1 MIIYVESKAFPYKS
15 FVTVVNPGDKVAR
28 VRAQMLHILYEIGRE
43 EHQFRL
49 RYNGQYLRDA
59 FYLEDYNLE
68 SNSVVHM
75 VPLSNKKD
83 DSMSDLRSLT
93 SNMTLNFDPGT
104 EKIPTVKSALYY
116 EVKHMNRR
124 EWLLMNMNTLFYI
137 HFLSIFLAIMTSYP
151 YAAAWM
157 LAYVGIGWYLV
168 PGFTRIGGYIGN
180 TFHLRFWFCG
190 IMAFLGS
197 ASVAASAYL
206 AATTWMAIINHGCK
220 DWEFVDDCSRTNVYT
235 AIYISV
241 HALVTLITTVMCG
254 VLAFSFRIE
263 VGDVI
268 EKYLVQERDIEE
280 VMKAARSGRQKERRT
295 AAYELATMAASS
307 DDNKFRIVAEGG
319 LDVIM
324 AMYLS
329 NDEPT
334 QEYAVEALS
343 ELITIQSI
351 QDTYVEMGGVR
362 SLMTLLHSNDA
373 RVMQEASR
381 ALYLICQSDENRH
394 AVVEDH
400 GLTELAHAAR
410 FGSIETQR
418 MVASIFL
425 ELVFNTEIRAQLT
438 TRNIPAQAL
447 VYLCSSNDPETL
459 RFALLTLELLAI
471 ESSDVVCAQ
480 EELLDILLDI
490 PMRMMDK
497 KLSLLAGKI
506 LLYLAE
512 NPTSRDRMMD
522 SPEIKETLLM
532 FAKTGDPVLQK
543 VVVKIIFCMMDTK
556 ELKAK
561 ARALKMEQVL
571 KYCLDNAADRDVW
584 DMADQGVTVIRSVE
598 DSFPTL
604 PTLSTL
610 EKLSMGGKD
619 AQFGSRASLRSAG
632 SSGSNSNNR
641 S

>member
-1 MIIYVESKAFPYKS
+1 MIIYVENKAFPYKS
-15 FVTVVNPGDKVAR
+15 FVTVVKPGDRVAR
-28 VRAQMLHILYEIGRE
+28 VRAQLLHILYEIGRE
-43 EHQFRL
+43 DHQFRL

-59 FYLEDYNLE
+59 FFLEDYNLE
-68 SNSVVHM
+68 SNAVIHM
-75 VPLSNKKD
+75 VPLSNEKD
-83 DSMSDLRSLT
+83 SVSDLRSLS
-93 SNMTLNFDPGT
+93 SNMTLNFDLGR

-137 HFLSIFLAIMTSYP
+137 HFLTVFLGVMTAYP
-151 YAAAWM
+151 YSAAWL
-157 LAYVGIGWYLV
+157 LAYVCIGWYLV

-180 TFHLRFWFCG
+180 TFHLRYWFCG
-190 IMAFLGS
+190 IMSLLGCGS
-197 ASVAASAYL
+197 IAASVYL
-206 AATTWMAIINHGCK
+206 ATTTWMTIVNHGCK
-220 DWEFVDDCSRTNVYT
+220 DWEFVDGCSRQNVYT
-235 AIYISV
+235 AIFFSI
-241 HALVTLITTVMCG
+241 HALVTLITTLLCKI
-254 VLAFSFRIE
+254 LAYNFRIE
-263 VGDVI
+263 VGEVI

-280 VMKAARSGRQKERRT
+280 VMKAARSGRLKERRT

-319 LDVIM
+319 LDVLM

-362 SLMTLLHSNDA
+362 NLTALLHSGNA
-373 RVMQEASR
+373 RTMQEASR
-381 ALYLICQSDENRH
+381 ALYTICQSDENRH

-400 GLTELAHAAR
+400 GLSDLAHAAR
-410 FGSIETQR
+410 NGSIETQR
-418 MVASIFL
+418 MIASIFL

-490 PMRMMDK
+490 PVRMMDK

-506 LLYLAE
+506 LLYFAE
-512 NPTSRDRMMD
+512 NAKSRDQMMNH
-522 SPEIKETLLM
+522 PEIKESLLM
-532 FAKTGDPVLQK
+532 FAQTQDPILQK

-561 ARALKMEQVL
+561 ARSLRMEQVL
-571 KYCLDNAADRDVW
+571 NYCLDNSADRDVW
-584 DMADQGVTVIRSVE
+584 DMADQGVNVIRSEE

-604 PTLSTL
+604 PVLSTL
-610 EKLSMGGKD
+610 EKLGMGAKNSG
-619 AQFGSRASLRSAG
+619 FGSRTSLKSTG
-632 SSGSNSNNR
+632 SSGSNSGHR